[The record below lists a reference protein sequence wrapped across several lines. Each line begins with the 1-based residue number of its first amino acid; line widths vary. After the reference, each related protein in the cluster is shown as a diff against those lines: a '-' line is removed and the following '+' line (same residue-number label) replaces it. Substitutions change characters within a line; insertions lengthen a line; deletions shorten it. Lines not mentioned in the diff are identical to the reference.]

1 MSTVKEPLH
10 PLRTARY
17 LWLGILLCALVGG
30 ACFLGGRWSAGRSET
45 AKIDTVVLQNQL
57 SEIRELA
64 TVTYAYTN
72 MAQFESSNDFYGVK
86 IPFTTKSFILT
97 YDGTV
102 KAGVDLDGAEVS
114 VSGTTVTITLPE
126 AEILSH
132 EIDEDS
138 MEVFDEKTSIF
149 NPFTVEDFTSFQSD
163 QKAAMEEKALSRV
176 RGRRGAAERR
186 TDPQDR
192 PRTGRQTDGRP
203 RPPAQSA
210 ESHSDCADRHYGGAA
225 GLPALRRPDRPA
237 PLRRRGEP
245 GHFHR
250 GCDAPAAGP

>member
-45 AKIDTVVLQNQL
+45 AK
-57 SEIRELA
+57 
-64 TVTYAYTN
+64 
-72 MAQFESSNDFYGVK
+72 
-86 IPFTTKSFILT
+86 TTKSFILT

-163 QKAAMEEKALSRV
+163 QKAAMEEKALSRGLLAEARAKAV
-176 RGRRGAAERR
+176 SSVEQLFAA
-186 TDPQDR
+186 
-192 PRTGRQTDGRP
+192 
-203 RPPAQSA
+203 A
-210 ESHSDCADRHYGGAA
+210 
-225 GLPALRRPDRPA
+225 LPDTYTVTVQ
-237 PLRRRGEP
+237 
-245 GHFHR
+245 
-250 GCDAPAAGP
+250 

>member
-86 IPFTTKSFILT
+86 IPFTTKSFILMP
-97 YDGTV
+97 
-102 KAGVDLDGAEVS
+102 L
-114 VSGTTVTITLPE
+114 
-126 AEILSH
+126 LS
-132 EIDEDS
+132 
-138 MEVFDEKTSIF
+138 FSIF
-149 NPFTVEDFTSFQSD
+149 TSADTIGS
-163 QKAAMEEKALSRV
+163 A
-176 RGRRGAAERR
+176 
-186 TDPQDR
+186 P
-192 PRTGRQTDGRP
+192 QTDVCTP
-203 RPPAQSA
+203 LPLASAPDASLSVQSA
-210 ESHSDCADRHYGGAA
+210 PPSAQGSASVAMPMRCVINSTPACLFFPSICFISSISRIGSMAA
-225 GLPALRRPDRPA
+225 VGSSKI
-237 PLRRRGEP
+237 
-245 GHFHR
+245 
-250 GCDAPAAGP
+250 

>member
-1 MSTVKEPLH
+1 M
-10 PLRTARY
+10 
-17 LWLGILLCALVGG
+17 GG

-163 QKAAMEEKALSRV
+163 QKAAMEEKALSRGLLAEARAKAV
-176 RGRRGAAERR
+176 SSVEQLFAAGTAGHIHRHGPIKNRGGAAAPPLLMPGYSPPGPPACPP
-186 TDPQDR
+186 DGP
-192 PRTGRQTDGRP
+192 PR
-203 RPPAQSA
+203 RPPAP
-210 ESHSDCADRHYGGAA
+210 A
-225 GLPALRRPDRPA
+225 GSEIPR
-237 PLRRRGEP
+237 
-245 GHFHR
+245 
-250 GCDAPAAGP
+250 